1 LSRKGWLLFIALC
14 IIWGIPYLFIRIAV
28 AEVSPPVLVF
38 LRTAPATLLL
48 LPLALRQSRGH
59 WRALRRCW
67 YWIVAFALLET
78 TIPWLLLS
86 HAEVRISSSL
96 AGLLIATVPLLGA
109 LFSRFRRHAEHIDA
123 RRVAGLLI
131 GFGGVAAL
139 VGLDIGHLDTVAL
152 VEMAVVAILYA
163 IAPFIVSDHL
173 SEVPSL
179 GAVCLSLAFTAIV
192 YAPLALP
199 AFPTALST
207 EVIVAV
213 AILAVV
219 CTALAFYLFFDL
231 IREVGPIRSQVITYI
246 NPAVAIMAGILVLG
260 EPLTIG
266 LAVGFPLVLV
276 GSVLATAPARRRETG
291 GVAPAE
297 RHPS

>member
-59 WRALRRCW
+59 WRELWRAW
-67 YWIVAFALLET
+67 YWIIAFALLET

-86 HAEVRISSSL
+86 SAEQKLSSSL

-109 LFSRFRRHAEHIDA
+109 LFSRFRRRAEHIGG
-123 RRVAGLLI
+123 RRVAGLFL

-139 VGLDIGHLDTVAL
+139 VGLDIGHLNTVAL
-152 VEMAVVAILYA
+152 IEMAVVAILYA
-163 IAPFIVSDHL
+163 IAPFVVSDHL
-173 SEVPSL
+173 SDVPSL
-179 GAVCLSLAFTAIV
+179 GAVCLSLAFTSIV
-192 YAPLALP
+192 YAPIALP
-199 AFPTALST
+199 DFPTSLST
-207 EVIVAV
+207 EVIVAL

-219 CTALAFYLFFDL
+219 CTATAFYLFFDL
-231 IREVGPIRSQVITYI
+231 IKEVGPIRSQVITYI
-246 NPAVAIMAGILVLG
+246 NPAVAILAGVIVLG
-260 EPLTIG
+260 EPLTVGMAI
-266 LAVGFPLVLV
+266 GFPLVLI
-276 GSVLATAPARRRETG
+276 GCWLATRPGTRREP
-291 GVAPAE
+291 VPAL
-297 RHPS
+297 PADPPAD